1 MTLLPARLDPLFVP
15 RIWGVRSLAPLFPE
29 KSALSEP
36 IGEVWMTGNDC
47 RFATGPFAGKTLAE
61 AWPTMP
67 PEWTGRTAEAGCP
80 FPLLVKFLFPGE
92 KLSVQVHPPDEY
104 ARQQE
109 TETGGT
115 GKTEMWYALAA
126 QPGASALVN
135 FKPGITPSSF
145 RRAVADGTPENS
157 LEQMPIQAGDA
168 IFVPGGTVHT
178 ISPGVV
184 LCEIQQNSDIT
195 YRVYD
200 YNRVDAHGQLRP
212 LHLEKA
218 LAVMNFG
225 EQLGI
230 RLQPVRLS
238 RGPVKRTF
246 YMACRYFAA
255 ERWEFTEPIAC
266 AASDD
271 HFDLLI
277 VLEGSG
283 ALEVGGQSLPY
294 APAEVWL
301 VPAALSDYKISPA
314 SRTALLRTYVPGK
327 PDDFARRLAEEGVPQ
342 SECSRLVY
350 P

>member
-1 MTLLPARLDPLFVP
+1 VTLFPARLEPRFVP

-29 KSALSEP
+29 KSGLAETM
-36 IGEVWMTGNDC
+36 GEVWMTGNDC
-47 RFATGPFAGKTLAE
+47 RFATGPFIGKTLAE

-67 PEWTGRTAEAGCP
+67 PEWKGQTAESNCQ

-92 KLSVQVHPPDEY
+92 KLSVQVHPHDDY
-104 ARQQE
+104 ARAQE
-109 TETGGT
+109 AEAGGT

-126 QPGASALVN
+126 QPGAGALVN
-135 FKPGITPSSF
+135 FKSGTTPSSF

-157 LEQMPIQAGDA
+157 LEYVPIQTGDA

-200 YNRVDAHGQLRP
+200 YNRVDAHGRLRP

-225 EQLGI
+225 EQRGVK
-230 RLQPVRLS
+230 LQPAHLS
-238 RGPVKRTF
+238 RGAVEKTF

-255 ERWEFTEPIAC
+255 EKWEFSERIVCT
-266 AASDD
+266 ASRD

-277 VLEGSG
+277 VLHGSG
-283 ALEVGGQSLPY
+283 ALEAGGQSLPY
-294 APAEVWL
+294 AAAEVWL
-301 VPAALSDYKISPA
+301 VPAALATYAISPESA
-314 SRTALLRTYVPGK
+314 TSLLRTYVPGTL
-327 PDDFARRLAEEGVPQ
+327 DDFARCLTEQGVAE
-342 SECSRLVY
+342 SDLSRLVY

>member
-1 MTLLPARLDPLFVP
+1 VTLLPSRLDPLFIP
-15 RIWGVRSLAPLFPE
+15 RIWGARSLSPFFPE
-29 KSALSEP
+29 KSGLSEP

-47 RFATGPFAGKTLAE
+47 LFATGPFIGKTLAE
-61 AWPTMP
+61 AWPIMP
-67 PEWTGRTAEAGCP
+67 REWKGQTTESHCT

-109 TETGGT
+109 AETGGT
-115 GKTEMWYALAA
+115 GKTEMWYALVA
-126 QPGASALVN
+126 QPGAGALVN
-135 FKPGITPSSF
+135 FKPGTTPSSF
-145 RRAVADGTPENS
+145 RRAIADGTPEKS
-157 LEQMPIQAGDA
+157 LEHVPIQTGDA

-218 LAVMNFG
+218 LAAMNFG
-225 EQLGI
+225 EQRGVK
-230 RLQPVRLS
+230 LQPVRLS
-238 RGPVKRTF
+238 RGPAKKTF

-255 ERWEFTEPIAC
+255 EKWEFSERIPC
-266 AASDD
+266 AAAGN
-271 HFDLLI
+271 HYDLLI
-277 VLEGSG
+277 ILEGSG
-283 ALEVGGQSLPY
+283 ALEAGGQSLPY

-301 VPAALSDYKISPA
+301 VPAALGEYQISPA

-327 PDDFARRLAEEGVPQ
+327 PDDFAQCLAEEGV
-342 SECSRLVY
+342 SESERSRLVY